1 MDFVNLQSE
10 DDSVAAWRLRLF
22 INAASDGEFELFLKS
37 PPADALWQIA
47 AYLSLEFAFH
57 RRELRELELT
67 GRVFAMLSAPVGM
80 EALRRVRGPDRRVNI
95 AWSEALEWA
104 VEQSGGPAA
113 AEASAFLA
121 ACVAPSEGE
130 SPGLLAE
137 ACGAILDARLM
148 AGESGKQALA
158 QGLRR
163 LEAFESKE
171 GQTAFWRFGIACS
184 RAPGFMKEMRAR
196 GAPMPPTAALSG
208 LISLARPVIQG
219 AGPMGERA
227 RAQGMERYLKDLIEI
242 GALSDET
249 VERGMALT
257 DKNLPLDARA
267 LLEAMWIKEATAR
280 ADKSARG
287 PKAPPPRL

>member
-1 MDFVNLQSE
+1 
-10 DDSVAAWRLRLF
+10 
-22 INAASDGEFELFLKS
+22 
-37 PPADALWQIA
+37 
-47 AYLSLEFAFH
+47 
-57 RRELRELELT
+57 
-67 GRVFAMLSAPVGM
+67 MLSAPFGM
-80 EALRRVRGPDRRVNI
+80 EALRKARGPDRRVNI

-113 AEASAFLA
+113 SEAGAFLA
-121 ACVAPSEGE
+121 ACAQPGEGE

-137 ACGAILDARLM
+137 ACGAILEARLM

-163 LEAFESKE
+163 LEAVESKE

-208 LISLARPVIQG
+208 LISLARPAVQG
-219 AGPMGERA
+219 AGPMGEQARA
-227 RAQGMERYLKDLIEI
+227 RGMERYLTDLIAI

-249 VERGMALT
+249 VERGMALAE
-257 DKNLPLDARA
+257 KNLPLDARA
-267 LLEAMWIKEATAR
+267 LLEALWMKEATASSG
-280 ADKSARG
+280 KSAQG